1 MKRYPAGQ
9 EVQLREDGPLQVEQ
23 GDEQGWHWATPES
36 KKPVRQRQ
44 SLMVSCLDNEELQEV
59 QVLGVVVHVR
69 QVTLQGRQLPNVP
82 RYSPLRQTHVVPD
95 GVNPLVASQEVQ
107 EVLVTEHPK
116 QGEEHSSQTIPFM
129 K

>member
-1 MKRYPAGQ
+1 
-9 EVQLREDGPLQVEQ
+9 
-23 GDEQGWHWATPES
+23 
-36 KKPVRQRQ
+36 
-44 SLMVSCLDNEELQEV
+44 MVSCLDNEELQEV

-82 RYSPLRQTHVVPD
+82 RYSPSRQTQVVPD
-95 GVNPLVASQEVQ
+95 GVNPLAASQEVQ
-107 EVLVTEHPK
+107 EVLVPEHPK